1 MRTAIENS
9 ASPPEVYVV
18 EIKGK
23 LDWYLEFLLRH

>member
-1 MRTAIENS
+1 MRAVIENS

-18 EIKGK
+18 EIEGA